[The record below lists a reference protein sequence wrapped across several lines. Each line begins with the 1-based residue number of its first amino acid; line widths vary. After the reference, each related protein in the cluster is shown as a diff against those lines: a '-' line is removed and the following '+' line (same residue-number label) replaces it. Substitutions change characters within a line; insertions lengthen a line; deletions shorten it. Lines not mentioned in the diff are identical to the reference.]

1 MTQDKK
7 KTVKKIKLVPPS
19 LRDSYN
25 HSLMLVNAVKAYKR
39 SEMTTVAVYGI
50 DEDTTTFIK
59 AIWENL
65 AINRVVV
72 TDPSPEKM
80 AEISREMGGKR
91 FSINRW
97 IAQPSAGFLAD
108 DRWPLIIVSEE
119 HYAKLRVTKK
129 SKGIKLKT
137 LKQLSRK
144 GV

>member
-7 KTVKKIKLVPPS
+7 KTVKKVKLIPPR

-25 HSLMLVNAVKAYKR
+25 HSLMLADAVKAYNR
-39 SEMTTVAVYGI
+39 SEMNTLAVYGI
-50 DEDTTTFIK
+50 DEDTTTFIR

-65 AINRVVV
+65 AITRIVV

-80 AEISREMGGKR
+80 SDISREMGGKR
-91 FSINRW
+91 FSLNRW
-97 IAQPSAGFLAD
+97 ITQPSAGFLAD

-119 HYAKLRVTKK
+119 YYAKLRVTKK

-137 LKQLSRK
+137 LKQLSRR